1 MAIERLPEGR
11 TPGIR
16 PRPTLGRRL
25 DAMSRAAFPFAC
37 TLLLMLLAMAPF
49 GFAGQAMLLPA
60 ITLPCVFFWSLFRP
74 AAMPPPAVFLI
85 GLLLDLLGYLPVGT
99 GVLTLLVLHGLTVR
113 WRRSLARQGFAVV
126 WISYAIMAVGAAA
139 LFWALASVLTFRL
152 LPAGPA
158 VFLFVLT
165 IAVYP
170 TVAIL
175 FTAAHRSIA
184 DPERA

>member
-1 MAIERLPEGR
+1 MAINRPPDDR

-25 DAMSRAAFPFAC
+25 DVMSRSAFPLVC

-49 GFAGQAMLLPA
+49 GFAGQSMLLPA
-60 ITLPCVFFWSLFRP
+60 LTLPCVFFWSLFRP
-74 AAMPPPAVFLI
+74 AAMPPPAVFLV
-85 GLLLDLLGYLPVGT
+85 GLFLDLLGYLPIGA
-99 GVLTLLVLHGLTVR
+99 GLLTLLVLHSFTVR
-113 WRRSLARQGFAVV
+113 WRRVLSRQGFALV
-126 WISYAIMAVGAAA
+126 WLTYAGMAAGSAA
-139 LFWALASVLTFRL
+139 LLWALASLLTFRL

-158 VFLFVLT
+158 IFLFVLS

-170 TVAIL
+170 AIAIL
-175 FTAAHRSIA
+175 FTSAHRSIA